1 MKKILILFGGNSNEY
16 LISCLSAKTILENI
30 DLSIYDVT
38 ALGITKNNEWYIFKD
53 DPNMLSND
61 TWQKGKTEKIDDPI
75 KYLSSFDKIF
85 PIIHGNPLENGN
97 LQGMFNLFNIPYV
110 GSNLASS
117 IISYDKNLTK
127 IICTAK
133 NIPMLP
139 SFTIKN
145 PKEIKKLTIEYPVII
160 KPAKCGSSIGIN
172 IAKNLKELKKH
183 LKEAFMYDDTVLIEK
198 YIKSRELE
206 CAVLEGKKL
215 IISPVGEIKSEKAFY
230 DYESKYLKE
239 STLTI
244 PANIP
249 KDLVKQI
256 QELSLKI
263 FNILSLKDLARIDF
277 LYDYN
282 NSTLYFNEVNTMP
295 GFTAISM
302 YPLLFKEKGIPIK
315 ELITKLIEH

>member
-302 YPLLFKEKGIPIK
+302 YPLLFKEKGISIK